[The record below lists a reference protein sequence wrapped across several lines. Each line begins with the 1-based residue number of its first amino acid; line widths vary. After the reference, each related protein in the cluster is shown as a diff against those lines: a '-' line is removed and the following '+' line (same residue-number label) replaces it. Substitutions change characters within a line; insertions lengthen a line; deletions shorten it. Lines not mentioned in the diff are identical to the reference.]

1 MISAI
6 RSTWTWA
13 ALIALIVLWAPLVAL
28 VRLFDRDPARYVT
41 GFVFRRLGMI
51 MTRVNPA
58 WRIHIEGERSVD
70 PRCPYV
76 MVCNHQSIADIP
88 IISCLP
94 WEMKWIAKAELLK
107 LPILGWMMRWVGD
120 IPVDR
125 DSRSSGARVLVAARQ
140 YLRDRC
146 SVIFFPEGTRSRDGR
161 LFPFSDGAF
170 RLAIK
175 AQVPILPLVLDGT
188 HGALPKNSW
197 KFGAVSVK
205 LRVLAPVQTSGLQ
218 AGDAP
223 ALRER
228 IRSVIAAELAA
239 WRKVSP
245 EYVLA
250 EDG

>member
-6 RSTWTWA
+6 LSAWTWV
-13 ALIALIVLWAPLVAL
+13 ALIALMVFWVPLVAL
-28 VRLFDRDPARYVT
+28 VRMFDRDPARYVT
-41 GFVFRRLGMI
+41 GFVFRRLGML

-58 WRIHIEGERSVD
+58 WRIHVEGETTVD
-70 PRCPYV
+70 PRRPYV
-76 MVCNHQSIADIP
+76 VVCNHQSIADVP

-107 LPILGWMMRWVGD
+107 MPILGWMMRWVGD

-125 DSRSSGARVLVAARQ
+125 DSRSSGARVLVAARR
-140 YLRDRC
+140 YLRNRC
-146 SVIFFPEGTRSRDGR
+146 SVIFFPEGTRSCDGR

-175 AQVPILPLVLDGT
+175 TQVPVLPLVLDGT
-188 HGALPKNSW
+188 HGALPKHSW
-197 KFGAVSVK
+197 KFGAVNVK

-218 AGDAP
+218 PGDAP
-223 ALRER
+223 ALREH
-228 IRSVIAAELAA
+228 IRSVIAAELAV
-239 WRKVSP
+239 WRRVSP
-245 EYVLA
+245 EHVLV